1 MSIKLK
7 CLKKLTN
14 YTYNYIDICSAL
26 TLNNCWKRCFRWR
39 LRLFWL
45 YMSLICLQ
53 RVKRQTMTEVE
64 AFTECNDAFQQS
76 TYYDTCFSDVPNF
89 SNETIV
95 NCMRDLAV
103 SVCFISKTSISIHF
117 MISRKKTNEYVN
129 LLFTG
134 NWGS

>member
-1 MSIKLK
+1 MSYKIDKLNIK
-7 CLKKLTN
+7 
-14 YTYNYIDICSAL
+14 YNYIDICSAV
-26 TLNNCWKRCFRWR
+26 TLNNCWNRCFRWR
-39 LRLFWL
+39 LRLLLL
-45 YMSLICLQ
+45 YMSLICFQ

-64 AFTECNDAFQQS
+64 AFTACNDAFQQS

-103 SVCFISKTSISIHF
+103 SFCFISKTSISIHF
-117 MISRKKTNEYVN
+117 MISRKTNNEYVN